1 MDGKGIAEL
10 GLDMW
15 LVAMTRYGDESK
27 AERSL
32 NQIGFDTYNPKTWR
46 YIKGKPTREPISLFP
61 TYIFIQ
67 LEPGIDSVHPIKHS
81 PGVLKLVQFGD
92 APAIIPQKEI
102 DKLIEM
108 ENLDGVHLDPQAE
121 YAVGDTIRITD
132 KRMGLYQAIIT
143 AKPRDRLR
151 VLLSG
156 MGKDLSMV
164 LKYDQVE
171 PA

>member
-1 MDGKGIAEL
+1 
-10 GLDMW
+10 MW

-32 NQIGFDTYNPKTWR
+32 NQIGYDTYLPMTFRSINKQ
-46 YIKGKPTREPISLFP
+46 PTRDPCPLFP
-61 TYIFIQ
+61 TYLFIE
-67 LEPGIDSVHPIKHS
+67 LEPGIDDIHPIKHS
-81 PGVLKLVQFGD
+81 PGIRKLVQFGD
-92 APAIIPQKEI
+92 APAIIPQKII
-102 DKLIEM
+102 DDLIEM

-121 YAVGDTIRITD
+121 YSVGDTIRITD

-156 MGKDLSMV
+156 MGKDLTMV